1 MMDLDD
7 KDKRLISVLQEN
19 IPLERRPFRKIG
31 EQVGLDEEEVVE
43 RVKKMSDNG
52 VLKRLA
58 PLLYHRKAGFEAN
71 GMVVWQVSE
80 DREDEVGLK
89 LSQYDEVSH
98 CYLRETGP
106 EWKYNLYS
114 MVHAKSEDELEKRV
128 EKMVDEIEPKDYE
141 ILRSTEEL
149 KKTSLKYFN
158 SL

>member
-1 MMDLDD
+1 MNLDD
-7 KDKRLISVLQEN
+7 KDKNLISILQEN
-19 IPLERRPFRKIG
+19 IPLESRPFKKIG
-31 EQVGLDEEEVVE
+31 ERVGLGEEEVVD
-43 RVKKMSDNG
+43 RIRKMSDNG

-58 PLLYHRKAGFEAN
+58 PLLHHRKAGFEAN
-71 GMVVWQVSE
+71 GMVVWQLPR
-80 DREDEVGLK
+80 DREDETGLR

>member
-1 MMDLDD
+1 MMNFDD
-7 KDKRLISVLQEN
+7 KDKRLISILQEN
-19 IPLERRPFRKIG
+19 IPLESRPFKNIG
-31 EQVGLDEEEVVE
+31 ERVGLDEEEVVD
-43 RVKKMSDNG
+43 RIRKMSDNG

-58 PLLYHRKAGFEAN
+58 PLLHHRKAGFEAN
-71 GMVVWQVSE
+71 GMIVWQVPR
-80 DREDEVGLK
+80 DREDETGLR

-114 MVHAKSEDELEKRV
+114 MVHAESEDELEHRV
-128 EKMVDEIEPKDYE
+128 EEMAEEIQPEDYA

-149 KKTSLKYFN
+149 KKTSLKYFS

>member
-1 MMDLDD
+1 MDLDD

>member
-1 MMDLDD
+1 MDLSE
-7 KDKRLISVLQEN
+7 KDKKLISVLQEN